1 MLSEYSD
8 TFCLVLILVMSFPDI
23 CTVVIT
29 LSEFIDFFP
38 KLWKFLIPGVLIS
51 ECSDFDSSCWQNFLI
66 PNCYQHVLILV
77 TFLAAGVYVRS
88 FWLLSEY
95 VQSFCMS
102 AACFFSYHD
111 TSLVELVS
119 GFRIFQFF
127 HNFPIVGTRIF
138 WLLHVARIFMTVVKT
153 VSLLN
158 CWQNFPIQN
167 VPPVIRILEF
177 SNCYQNISDCH
188 KIPIVVRI
196 FR

>member
-1 MLSEYSD
+1 MLQRSENFVLLSIVVLLSGSSDCWWSCCRKCVFLEVVVRIFWMLSEYSD

-119 GFRIFQFF
+119 GSSNFFRTF
-127 HNFPIVGTRIF
+127 R
-138 WLLHVARIFMTVVKT
+138 LLA
-153 VSLLN
+153 
-158 CWQNFPIQN
+158 
-167 VPPVIRILEF
+167 LEF
-177 SNCYQNISDCH
+177 SDCCMLPGFSWLLSKLSH
-188 KIPIVVRI
+188 C
-196 FR
+196 